1 MIVKMNNKDEKF
13 YEYMGKFFGSRLVEK
28 QVNDRIYDDDQKD
41 WYLYIEN
48 GVVLAFI
55 SIQNKIIK
63 NIYGYKEI
71 HLEKLLK
78 YIKMNEKISTSVLTK
93 KYIQIYENCGF
104 KIIESS
110 SYKNFVTVY
119 IEDKKVG

>member
-28 QVNDRIYDDDQKD
+28 QVNDRIYDDDKKE

-48 GVVLAFI
+48 NVVLAFA

-63 NIYGYKEI
+63 NIYGYKEKY
-71 HLEKLLK
+71 LEKLLK
-78 YIKMNEKISTSVLTK
+78 YVKMNERISTSVLTK

-104 KIIESS
+104 SIIESG
-110 SYKNFVTVY
+110 SYKNFVTIY
-119 IEDKKVG
+119 IDDKKVG